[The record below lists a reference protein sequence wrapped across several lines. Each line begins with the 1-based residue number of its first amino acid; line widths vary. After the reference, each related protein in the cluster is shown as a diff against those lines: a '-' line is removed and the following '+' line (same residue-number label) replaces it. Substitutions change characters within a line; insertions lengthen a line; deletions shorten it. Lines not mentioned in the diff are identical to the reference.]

1 MQGGGAVG
9 AGDGMSRAGGR
20 AERGFEGGDSRSG
33 GQPVAPQHLGH
44 SGDVVI
50 LDVLPAVGK
59 KLCRSGSHFSLST
72 IMVRRRSSSSQRSEE
87 HTSELQS
94 LMRIS
99 YAVFC
104 LKKQINSIFLHS
116 ILHLLLSDINIDTI

>member
-72 IMVRRRSSSSQRSEE
+72 IMVRRRSSSSQS
-87 HTSELQS
+87 S
-94 LMRIS
+94 
-99 YAVFC
+99 F
-104 LKKQINSIFLHS
+104 
-116 ILHLLLSDINIDTI
+116 LLLAKRKPRGAGFAPPLGKADRKSTRLNSSH

>member
-1 MQGGGAVG
+1 MYSVCCCLVLYFFFSSRRRHTRCALVSGVQTCALPILQGGGAVG

-50 LDVLPAVGK
+50 LGVLPAVGK
-59 KLCRSGSHFSLST
+59 KLDRKS
-72 IMVRRRSSSSQRSEE
+72 V
-87 HTSELQS
+87 
-94 LMRIS
+94 
-99 YAVFC
+99 V
-104 LKKQINSIFLHS
+104 
-116 ILHLLLSDINIDTI
+116 

>member
-44 SGDVVI
+44 CGDVVL
-50 LDVLPAVGK
+50 LDGLLTVGK
-59 KLCRSGSHFSLST
+59 TLCRSGSNFSLST
-72 IMVRRRSSSSQRSEE
+72 IMVRRPSSPSQSP
-87 HTSELQS
+87 
-94 LMRIS
+94 
-99 YAVFC
+99 VF
-104 LKKQINSIFLHS
+104 
-116 ILHLLLSDINIDTI
+116 LLAKRMPRGAGFAPPVGE

>member
-1 MQGGGAVG
+1 MFFVYFFFFFSSRRRHTRCALVAGVQTCALPICGGAVG

-72 IMVRRRSSSSQRSEE
+72 IMVRRRSSSSQS
-87 HTSELQS
+87 SFLLQIG
-94 LMRIS
+94 R
-99 YAVFC
+99 AHV
-104 LKKQINSIFLHS
+104 
-116 ILHLLLSDINIDTI
+116 